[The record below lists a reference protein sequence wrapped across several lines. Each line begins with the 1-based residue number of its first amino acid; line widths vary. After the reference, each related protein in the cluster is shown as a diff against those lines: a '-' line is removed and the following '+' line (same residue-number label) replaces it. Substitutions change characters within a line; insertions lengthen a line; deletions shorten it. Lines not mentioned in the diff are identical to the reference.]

1 MAQSAPRTPLTRG
14 ARAFSAVVPG
24 ACLSRIRT
32 ASILTSKQNHPVAF
46 SSSAQKLLPCF
57 VWHIFLREENV
68 FWLSIF
74 SAFWKQNVDQAVE
87 GGREG
92 RGLMTAV
99 WERQQG
105 LSMQTVEKQNRLKS
119 RKVRGGLPMTLS
131 RCGRRILMTADR
143 TVGPLCG
150 TGAVYC

>member
-1 MAQSAPRTPLTRG
+1 M
-14 ARAFSAVVPG
+14 
-24 ACLSRIRT
+24 
-32 ASILTSKQNHPVAF
+32 AF

-92 RGLMTAV
+92 RAIPRFATGVTYI
-99 WERQQG
+99 G
-105 LSMQTVEKQNRLKS
+105 TDTKTVDTTLI
-119 RKVRGGLPMTLS
+119 LPSINKL
-131 RCGRRILMTADR
+131 
-143 TVGPLCG
+143 G
-150 TGAVYC
+150 THAEVVVV